1 MATVALPVTVADSY
15 RWSAAEAKRE
25 ARNFYYAF
33 RLLSPEK
40 HRAICSVYTFFRI
53 SDDLADDTGRTV
65 DQKREALAAWRRD
78 TRSALAGQ
86 LPPHALWPG
95 FADAVQRYSIPHHVF
110 EDMIDGMVSDLE
122 PRRIAT
128 FDELY
133 RYCYQV
139 ASVVGISVIHIF
151 GFTDPRAPLLAEK
164 CGLAF
169 QLTNILRDVQEDLDR
184 GRVYLPQADLDRF
197 GVTQMADSPAFRD
210 LLRLEGQRARGYF
223 DESRPLLDMI
233 HPASRA
239 SLRALIEIYSTLLH
253 RIEAADYDVLTQRI
267 RLSGAEKTWVM
278 IRSLLATWAGRRD

>member
-1 MATVALPVTVADSY
+1 MPITVADSY

-40 HRAICSVYTFFRI
+40 HRAICSVYTFFRL
-53 SDDLADDTGRTV
+53 SDDLADDPGRTV
-65 DQKREALAAWRRD
+65 DQKRLALAQWRRD
-78 TRSALAGQ
+78 TREALAGR
-86 LPPHALWPG
+86 LPAHPLWPG
-95 FADAVQRYSIPHHVF
+95 FADAVARYSIPHHVF

-122 PRRIAT
+122 PRHIAT

-169 QLTNILRDVQEDLDR
+169 QLTNILRDVQEDLER
-184 GRVYLPQADLDRF
+184 GRVYLPQEDLDRC
-197 GVTQMADSPAFRD
+197 GVTRIEDSPALRQ
-210 LLRLEGQRARGYF
+210 LLRLEGTRARAYF
-223 DESRPLLDMI
+223 EESRPLLDMI

-239 SLRALIEIYSTLLH
+239 SLRALMEIYSTLLA
-253 RIEAADYDVLTQRI
+253 RIAEHDYAVLHQRI

-278 IRSLLATWAGRRD
+278 IRSLLATWAGRP

>member
-1 MATVALPVTVADSY
+1 MATAALSVTVADSY

-65 DQKREALAAWRRD
+65 EQKQEALSQWRRD

-95 FADAVQRYSIPHHVF
+95 FADAVRRFAIPHHVF

-128 FDELY
+128 FEELY

-151 GFTDPRAPLLAEK
+151 GFTHPQAPLLAEK

-184 GRVYLPQADLDRF
+184 GRIYLPQEDLDRF
-197 GVTQMADSPAFRD
+197 GITQVTDSPAFRD
-210 LLRLEGQRARGYF
+210 LLRLEGKRARAYF
-223 DESRPLLDMI
+223 DESRPLLEMI

-239 SLRALIEIYSTLLH
+239 SLRALMEIYSTLLH
-253 RIEAADYDVLTQRI
+253 RIEAHDYDVLNQRI

-278 IRSLLATWAGRRD
+278 LRSLLATWTGNHK

>member
-1 MATVALPVTVADSY
+1 MATAALSVTVADSY

-65 DQKREALAAWRRD
+65 EQKQEALSQWRRD

-95 FADAVQRYSIPHHVF
+95 FADAVRRFAIPHHVF

-128 FDELY
+128 FEELY

-139 ASVVGISVIHIF
+139 A
-151 GFTDPRAPLLAEK
+151 
-164 CGLAF
+164 
-169 QLTNILRDVQEDLDR
+169 NILRDVQEDLDR
-184 GRVYLPQADLDRF
+184 GRIYLPQEDLDRF
-197 GVTQMADSPAFRD
+197 GITQVTDSPAFRD
-210 LLRLEGQRARGYF
+210 LLRLEGKRARAYF
-223 DESRPLLDMI
+223 DESRPLLEMI

-239 SLRALIEIYSTLLH
+239 SLRALMEIYSTLLH
-253 RIEAADYDVLTQRI
+253 RIEAHDYDVLNQRI

-278 IRSLLATWAGRRD
+278 LRSLLATWTGNHK